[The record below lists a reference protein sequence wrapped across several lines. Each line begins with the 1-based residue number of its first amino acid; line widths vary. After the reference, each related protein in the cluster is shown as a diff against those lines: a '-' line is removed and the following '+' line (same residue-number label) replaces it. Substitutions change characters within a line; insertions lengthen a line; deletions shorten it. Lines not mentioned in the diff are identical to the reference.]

1 MNEPVTIDPEFQSLI
16 PPLTADEYKQLE
28 ANCRKDGILDS
39 LKVWHGVLI
48 DGHNRLRISEEWDL
62 NYETCEIDLPNREAV
77 LLWIINHQLGER
89 NLILYD
95 RVKLEDKKKE
105 ILAGIAETK
114 KKSTLKQNNITE
126 DKKSC
131 PREQQTRQEKRKNST
146 DFKIAKAA
154 GTSED
159 TVRKVR
165 AIEKEGNQKIIDD
178 VRSGDKTINQAW
190 LELKKKDQK
199 KLAIG
204 AKERL
209 EEAQERHADF
219 KEQKTVSLEAAKQD
233 KKDSAEIAEAK
244 ATEIENALKKILFI
258 GAATI
263 GKDMDFSEW
272 KKSLSESS
280 RLHLIADINN
290 AISILSKI
298 KEWLK

>member
-1 MNEPVTIDPEFQSLI
+1 MNEKVTVDPEFKSLI
-16 PPLTADEYKQLE
+16 PPLTPDEYKQLE
-28 ANCRKDGILDS
+28 ENCKRDGILDS
-39 LKVWHGVLI
+39 LKVWHGILV
-48 DGHNRLRISEEWDL
+48 DGHNRHKIAEEWDL
-62 NYETCEIDLPNREAV
+62 NYETCEIDLPNREAA

-105 ILAGIAETK
+105 ILAKQAKKRQGKRTDLKEDFP
-114 KKSTLKQNNITE
+114 KKSWE
-126 DKKSC
+126 S
-131 PREQQTRQEKRKNST
+131 EAEKRKSERKNET

-165 AIEKEGNQKIIDD
+165 AIEKEGNQKIIND

-199 KLAIG
+199 KFAIG

-233 KKDSAEIAEAK
+233 KKDSAEIAKAK
-244 ATEIENALKKILFI
+244 AMEIENALKKILFI

-272 KKSLSESS
+272 EKSLSESS